1 MSRATRAHSS
11 RGVSLIEALVALAV
25 MAFGLLGVVGMQAT
39 LRYNAD
45 ISKQRSEA
53 VRMAQEQVEALRSF
67 GALTGYAGI
76 ADIATADVSVP
87 TGFGNTTFAR
97 TTDVSNPGVSEPQF
111 KTLTVTVEWLDRRTD
126 SSGTQQGVRL
136 ATAIAGVS
144 PELSATLGLAG
155 DRSVPQRPLG
165 RHATIPVAAVPV
177 GSFDPSRSR
186 FAPPGSSTRQ
196 WIFNNATGQIE
207 KVCDVIP
214 TDVAYTGC
222 TDKPG
227 LLLSGY
233 INFSTGT
240 APDAVAP
247 SSGIPSGHTLTK
259 FDVVDMT
266 PPPPT
271 PPECFVDATLVPV
284 AYFCLVPTT
293 VSSPK
298 TWSGRSEVN
307 LEVTS
312 TSASAIS
319 ATLADFAATR
329 YKVCRYTPELT
340 DTPTGGNAA
349 HPLAYSGVGTS
360 LINQNFLVISAG
372 DGTASFGCPGTSTPG
387 VPNYNTYR
395 HQPIS

>member
-97 TTDVSNPGVSEPQF
+97 TTDVSNPGASEPQF

-144 PELSATLGLAG
+144 PELSASLGLAG

-196 WIFNNATGQIE
+196 WIFNNATGQID

-233 INFSTGT
+233 INFSIGT
-240 APDAVAP
+240 APSAVAP
-247 SSGIPSGHTLTK
+247 SGGIPSGHILSVAVDSTTTPAPATL
-259 FDVVDMT
+259 
-266 PPPPT
+266 
-271 PPECFVDATLVPV
+271 PECFAEATPGVTV
-284 AYFCLVPTT
+284 AYFCLVPTK
-293 VSSPK
+293 VVAPK
-298 TWSGRSEVN
+298 TWSGRSK
-307 LEVTS
+307 
-312 TSASAIS
+312 
-319 ATLADFAATR
+319 LALVEAGVDSIPGN
-329 YKVCRYTPELT
+329 YKVCRYTPYDAT
-340 DTPTGGNAA
+340 SPHAPAGGNAA
-349 HPLAYSGVGTS
+349 HPLDYTNVSAS
-360 LINQNFLVISAG
+360 LINQNFLVIAAAAACPTDS
-372 DGTASFGCPGTSTPG
+372 TAPFLG
-387 VPNYNTYR
+387 NTYR
-395 HQPIS
+395 HQPDT